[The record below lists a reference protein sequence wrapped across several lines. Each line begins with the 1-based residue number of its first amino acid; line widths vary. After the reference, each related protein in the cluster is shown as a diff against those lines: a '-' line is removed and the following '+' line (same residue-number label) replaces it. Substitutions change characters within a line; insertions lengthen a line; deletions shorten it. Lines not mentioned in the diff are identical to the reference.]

1 MSYDDWK
8 TTEPLDPYDF
18 NVIEPDEDE
27 FDDEEPD
34 EDDRIE
40 DIAHDGL
47 CLRTSAQSALR
58 RARKLPTLLHHAHES
73 HVASSMRMQSV

>member
-8 TTEPLDPYDF
+8 TTELLDPYDD
-18 NVIEPDEDE
+18 EGELDEDE

-73 HVASSMRMQSV
+73 YVASSMRMQSV